1 MEVLISEERSKMG
14 AGKGAA
20 PWGGEAEVEDHYDS
34 GIGSLSDLQS
44 RHVFGPLDEAKAA
57 AAAAAAA
64 AAVSV
69 FGSGSG
75 SGPGC
80 EPDVWP
86 SSQQRLECGIG
97 QITRGLERVELRGRE
112 PATADLAQLLN
123 YRTEELDSMLHL
135 AIIHEEDCLLE
146 HLLHCMKGTNFLDQ
160 QNDMKQTALHL
171 AVILGRSEL
180 VKKLVAAG
188 ANLLLQEKDGNTA
201 LHLACKEMALACVQA
216 LLFHHSTDLKYSS
229 LWDPA
234 QFRQQLHFYNYRG
247 FTPLHVAVLLNDV
260 QVVEYLL
267 HFEVDVNAKE
277 KCAGRTALH
286 LGVEQQNRHVIKLL
300 LNRGADVHAQMY
312 NGCTPIC
319 LAVYMPDSGITQML
333 RDYGSSEPLS
343 DDESDEDE
351 GIDEDGVGEYD
362 DFVVH
367 GC

>member
-1 MEVLISEERSKMG
+1 MEVLIDEGRPKVG
-14 AGKGAA
+14 AGKAAA
-20 PWGGEAEVEDHYDS
+20 PWGGEAEAEDHYDS
-34 GIGSLSDLQS
+34 GIGSLSELQS
-44 RHVFGPLDEAKAA
+44 RQFGPLDEAKAA
-57 AAAAAAA
+57 
-64 AAVSV
+64 
-69 FGSGSG
+69 GE
-75 SGPGC
+75 P

-97 QITRGLERVELRGRE
+97 QITRRLERVELRGGEQSSPPGDVGR
-112 PATADLAQLLN
+112 LLG
-123 YRTEELDSMLHL
+123 YRTEDLDSMLHL

-146 HLLHCMKGTNFLDQ
+146 HLLYCTKGTDFLDL

-171 AVILGRSEL
+171 AVILGRPEL
-180 VKKLVAAG
+180 VKKLIAAG

-216 LLFHHSTDLKYSS
+216 LLFHHSSDLSYSN
-229 LWDPA
+229 LLDPS

-260 QVVEYLL
+260 QIVEYLL

-286 LGVEQQNRHVIKLL
+286 LGVEQQNRHVVKLL

-333 RDYGSSEPLS
+333 RDYGSSEPLT

>member
-1 MEVLISEERSKMG
+1 MG

-20 PWGGEAEVEDHYDS
+20 PLGGEAEVEDHYDS

-44 RHVFGPLDEAKAA
+44 RHFGPLDG
-57 AAAAAAA
+57 

-69 FGSGSG
+69 SVSV

-112 PATADLAQLLN
+112 REPAPADLAQLLS

-146 HLLHCMKGTNFLDQ
+146 HLLHCMKGTDFLDL

-171 AVILGRSEL
+171 AVILGRAEL
-180 VKKLVAAG
+180 VTKLVAAG

-216 LLFHHSTDLKYSS
+216 LLFQHSTELKYSS
-229 LWDPA
+229 LLDPA

-286 LGVEQQNRHVIKLL
+286 LGVEQQNRHIIKLL